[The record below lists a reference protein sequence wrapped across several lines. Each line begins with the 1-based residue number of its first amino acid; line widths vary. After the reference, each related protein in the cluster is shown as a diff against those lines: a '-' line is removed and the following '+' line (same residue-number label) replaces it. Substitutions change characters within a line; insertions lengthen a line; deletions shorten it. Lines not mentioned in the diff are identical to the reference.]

1 MKAVLWLYTRV
12 VRWIVALI
20 AISTL
25 ALPAAGSGDSS
36 ARSSICDGPAARATL
51 DTFLRAFNRG
61 DLDTL
66 DTLFAQEPEFV
77 WYTIAPPQGRTSAG
91 ATARAS
97 LLAYF
102 SARHAQGETLGL
114 LSFR

>member
-36 ARSSICDGPAARATL
+36 ARAHVANGYGAGFQATTL
-51 DTFLRAFNRG
+51 TFPTTGSWRV
-61 DLDTL
+61 T
-66 DTLFAQEPEFV
+66 
-77 WYTIAPPQGRTSAG
+77 GRFG
-91 ATARAS
+91 GAS
-97 LLAYF
+97 LSFTTLSRRARLA
-102 SARHAQGETLGL
+102 LD
-114 LSFR
+114 